1 MWLKNRA
8 MLPENGVL
16 RKVFR
21 LPWRRNRYNRA
32 FLCLRVGK
40 MVQRLIIGISGASG
54 FAYGYKALQLLRAVP
69 QVETH
74 LVVSKGAELT
84 RASETALSRDEVYA
98 LADVVHPIGNLAAS
112 IASGSFRT
120 AGMLVAPCSM
130 RTLSAIA
137 HATSD
142 NLLTR
147 AADVTLKER
156 RRLVLMVRETP
167 LNLAHL
173 DNMRRV
179 SEMGGIVFPPVPAL
193 YMQPES
199 VDDIITQSVARALG
213 LLGVELAQQ
222 QEWQPENR

>member
-1 MWLKNRA
+1 

-199 VDDIITQSVARALG
+199 ADDIITQSVARALG
-213 LLGVELAQQ
+213 LLGIELAAQ
-222 QEWQPENR
+222 QEWQPEK

>member
-1 MWLKNRA
+1 
-8 MLPENGVL
+8 
-16 RKVFR
+16 
-21 LPWRRNRYNRA
+21 
-32 FLCLRVGK
+32 
-40 MVQRLIIGISGASG
+40 MVQRVIIGISGASG
-54 FAYGYKALQLLRAVP
+54 FAYGYKALQLLQPLA
-69 QVETH
+69 QIETH

-84 RASETALSRDEVYA
+84 RASETAISRNEVAA

-137 HATSD
+137 HAASD

-167 LNLAHL
+167 FNLAHL

-193 YMQPES
+193 YTQPES

-213 LLGVELAQQ
+213 LLGVELTAQR
-222 QEWQPENR
+222 EWQPEKGI

>member
-1 MWLKNRA
+1 
-8 MLPENGVL
+8 
-16 RKVFR
+16 
-21 LPWRRNRYNRA
+21 
-32 FLCLRVGK
+32 
-40 MVQRLIIGISGASG
+40 MVQRVIIGISGASG
-54 FAYGYKALQLLRAVP
+54 FAYGYKALQLLQPLA
-69 QVETH
+69 QIETH

-84 RASETALSRDEVYA
+84 RASETAISRNEVAA

-137 HATSD
+137 HAASD

-193 YMQPES
+193 YTQPES

-213 LLGVELAQQ
+213 LLGVELTAQR
-222 QEWQPENR
+222 EWQPEKGI

>member
-1 MWLKNRA
+1 MRLKNRA

-74 LVVSKGAELT
+74 LVVTKGAELT

-179 SEMGGIVFPPVPAL
+179 TEMGGIVFPPVPAL

-199 VDDIITQSVARALG
+199 ADDIITQSVARALG
-213 LLGVELAQQ
+213 LLGIELAAQ
-222 QEWQPENR
+222 QEWQPEK

>member
-1 MWLKNRA
+1 MRLKNRA

-199 VDDIITQSVARALG
+199 ADDIITQSVARALG
-213 LLGVELAQQ
+213 LLGIELAAQ
-222 QEWQPENR
+222 QEWQPEK